1 MASSNTATM
10 RFNERWSSGAP
21 LHTQP
26 FEGPFVI
33 IYPFFPFFF
42 SLGSVSIKRCVG
54 QVYLGV
60 SGLTRSGRKKRKK
73 NTKNQIITK
82 QKKVICFSGM
92 LSCYSTLCISDAHAS
107 LLRSLFGFG
116 FSSFLSKRVHWLGFS
131 LTTHS
136 RVSVGKKFKKIG
148 KY

>member
-42 SLGSVSIKRCVG
+42 
-54 QVYLGV
+54 Q
-60 SGLTRSGRKKRKK
+60 
-73 NTKNQIITK
+73 
-82 QKKVICFSGM
+82 
-92 LSCYSTLCISDAHAS
+92 
-107 LLRSLFGFG
+107 FGFG
-116 FSSFLSKRVHWLGFS
+116 FYKTVRRPSLPWCLGTDTF
-131 LTTHS
+131 
-136 RVSVGKKFKKIG
+136 RQEKEKKKHKKPDNYKTKKG
-148 KY
+148 HLFFRYAVLLLHPLHF